1 MESSECLDYLENNHL
16 PPCLNFNIGKTETI
30 DFNKINYND
39 YTINIIRQ
47 KRHKYLLQ
55 LPYYDNY
62 LEGIIKIANSEKPIK
77 QLEKLENNVLPTI
90 TSLYF
95 DN

>member
-1 MESSECLDYLENNHL
+1 MNSSECCEYLSMNEL
-16 PPCLNFNIGKTETI
+16 PLCLNFNITKCETI
-30 DFNKINYND
+30 DYNKINYND
-39 YTINIIRQ
+39 FTINIIRQ

-55 LPYYDNY
+55 LPYYNNY

-77 QLEKLENNVLPTI
+77 QLDDIIDLPNI
-90 TSLYF
+90 TSLRF

>member
-1 MESSECLDYLENNHL
+1 MESSSCIDYLENNYL
-16 PPCLNFNIGKTETI
+16 PSCLNFNINKTETI
-30 DFNKINYND
+30 DYNKINYND
-39 YTINIIRQ
+39 FTINIIRQ

-77 QLEKLENNVLPTI
+77 QLDDMIELPNI
-90 TSLYF
+90 TSLRF